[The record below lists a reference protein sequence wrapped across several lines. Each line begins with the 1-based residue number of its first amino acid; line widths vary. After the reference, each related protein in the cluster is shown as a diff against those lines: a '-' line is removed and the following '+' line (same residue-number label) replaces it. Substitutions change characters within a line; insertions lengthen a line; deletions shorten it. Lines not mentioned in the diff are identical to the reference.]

1 MSVPKESQ
9 SGFAGIGWAFRFSRM
24 LTGRARLFS
33 AFVAGL
39 LLIALMGPVP
49 CKAQTAGSDPLSA
62 QTSIVLTPGETISA
76 EIPAKGKQTFTIAA
90 CADCFTE
97 VIVEQMHLSMPI
109 AILSGPG
116 IVDPIPRFCDAG
128 IHSVVRVLFISP
140 KAGNYELEVHLAR
153 PSSEAVRITLAA
165 SRPATDS
172 DRDVVAAYDA
182 LARAEGLR
190 RATASDSAPK
200 TISAY
205 DQAIQLAQIIGDTR
219 LRQKALIGKTRVYL
233 YQLGDYTAAL
243 KTAEEAKALMENR
256 TGSPPQSDL
265 ATDAATWK
273 VLSSAY
279 YFLARYPEMIDATNR
294 SLAIYAS
301 LGDLYWGGIL
311 EGNIASVYAEIGE
324 MQQAL
329 FAAERALDIAQQLS
343 DLPGI
348 AFAQATIAAIHLER
362 GEYQAAIDADQAA
375 LEEIRIQPY
384 PDEEGQVWL
393 NLAEIYDELNDFER
407 ERDALERSLPLLRN
421 SGDTASESTALSD
434 LSLLDMRQGHWQ
446 DAEQA
451 LDQAMEIA
459 RSHQLH
465 REQAVAFL
473 RQAVLF
479 AAESHRQTAANA
491 VRNGLALTQKT
502 GEVATSSMLLQAEG
516 DLYARERQYKSALA
530 AYRQAESEWSGIP
543 NLEHAALARASIA
556 RIEMRQGEMI
566 PARNDILEALD
577 GFEASR
583 RNAGGRSLRESYFAS
598 VHDFYDLAIEIAM
611 SPRLRGAAA
620 STTSGTAGSD
630 NADVETWTI
639 AERARAR
646 SLIDAIRQS
655 SDFTTRG
662 VPAEL
667 IDRSENVEREIGEA
681 QQRILRLGSQDG
693 GKAGLQEAENQLHAL
708 VVEADEIEAR
718 EREASSPSLFGVAVR
733 PPSMATVRA
742 QLLDSGTELLEYWA
756 GKDSVYLW
764 TVTAHSMHA
773 TRLCSATDLS
783 AAVSAYRNALLAREE
798 QPANEEL
805 AARQARIARA
815 DRELSRQAAILG
827 KMLLPARPTSQ
838 IRRLVIV
845 PDGLIASVPFAALRL
860 DASAEFLI
868 EDYELIEEPSASAA
882 IELLSRPAPP
892 ANLDRIAVFADP
904 VYNRLDP
911 RLERAI
917 ASAAPQR
924 VSITASDDRPQ
935 AQVAPIPQVFRSDA
949 DLDLASL
956 PRLHASAMEA
966 QSIASIASAGQ
977 VRLYLG
983 FEATP
988 AAVTQAPWRDFAI
1001 AHFAT
1006 HAIVDS
1012 ERPELSGIVLSTL
1025 NRDGTEQDGVLWLTD
1040 IYRTP
1045 MPVSLVVLS
1054 GCRTAGGKSIPGEGI
1069 ASLAQA
1075 FLSSGAAG
1083 VIGTL
1088 WTVDD
1093 ASAGQIIP
1101 WFYQALLQQ
1110 HASAAGAL
1118 RQAQLRMLAAH
1129 RPPYDWAGY
1138 VVEGNWKPRSTS
1150 IDRKTP

>member
-1 MSVPKESQ
+1 
-9 SGFAGIGWAFRFSRM
+9 
-24 LTGRARLFS
+24 
-33 AFVAGL
+33 
-39 LLIALMGPVP
+39 MGPVP
-49 CKAQTAGSDPLSA
+49 CTAQTAGSAPRSA
-62 QTSIVLTPGETISA
+62 QTPIVLNPGETVSA
-76 EIPAKGKQTFTIAA
+76 EVPAKGKETFTIAA

-97 VIVEQMHLSMPI
+97 VLVEQMHESMPM
-109 AILSGPG
+109 ATLSGPG
-116 IVDPIPRFCDAG
+116 IVDPVPRFCDAG
-128 IHSVVRVLFISP
+128 IHSVVRVPFISP
-140 KAGNYELEVHLAR
+140 QSGNYELEIRLAR
-153 PSSEAVRITLAA
+153 PATEMVRITLAA
-165 SRPATDS
+165 SRPATAS
-172 DRDVVAAYDA
+172 DRDVVSAYDA
-182 LARAEGLR
+182 LARAEALR
-190 RATASDSAPK
+190 RASAADSAPK

-205 DQAIQLAQIIGDTR
+205 DQAIQLAQIIGDMR
-219 LRQKALIGKTRVYL
+219 LRQKALIGKTRIYL

-243 KTAEEAKALMENR
+243 KTAEEARALMGNR
-256 TGSPPQSDL
+256 AGSPQQSDL
-265 ATDAATWK
+265 AIDAATWK

-301 LGDLYWGGIL
+301 LGDLYWEGIL

-324 MQQAL
+324 MQLAL
-329 FAAERALDIAQQLS
+329 AAAERALDIARQLS
-343 DLPGI
+343 DPGGI
-348 AFAQATIAAIHLER
+348 TFSQATIAAIYLAR
-362 GEYQAAIDADQAA
+362 AEYQTAVDADQAA

-393 NLAEIYDELNDFER
+393 NLAEIYDELNDFAR
-407 ERDALERSLPLLRN
+407 EHDALQRSLPLLRKV
-421 SGDTASESTALSD
+421 GDGASESTALSD
-434 LSLLDMRQGHWQ
+434 LSLLDMRQGHWR

-459 RSHQLH
+459 RSQQLH

-479 AAESHRQTAANA
+479 AAEGHRQAAADA

-502 GEVATSSMLLQAEG
+502 GEVATSAMLLQEKG
-516 DLYARERQYKSALA
+516 DLYAHERQNKSALA

-566 PARNDILEALD
+566 QARNDILEALD

-611 SPRLRGAAA
+611 SPQLRRAAA
-620 STTSGTAGSD
+620 STASGASGSD

-681 QQRILRLGSQDG
+681 QQQILKLGSQDG
-693 GKAGLQEAENQLHAL
+693 GKPGLQEAKNQLHAL

-718 EREASSPSLFGVAVR
+718 EREASSLSLFGVAVR
-733 PPSMATVRA
+733 PPSIATVRA
-742 QLLDSGTELLEYWA
+742 QLLDPGTELLEYWA

-764 TVTAHSMHA
+764 TVTAHSVHA

-783 AAVSAYRNALLAREE
+783 AAVSAYRNALLAREV
-798 QPANEEL
+798 QPSNEEL
-805 AARQARIARA
+805 AERQARIARG
-815 DRELSRQAAILG
+815 DRELNRQAAILG
-827 KMLLPARPTSQ
+827 KMLLPVRPPSQ

-845 PDGLIASVPFAALRL
+845 PDGLIASIPFAALRL
-860 DASAEFLI
+860 EESSEFLI

-882 IELLSRPAPP
+882 IELLSRPAPE

-911 RLERAI
+911 RLAQENAN
-917 ASAAPQR
+917 AVPER
-924 VSITASDDRPQ
+924 VSINTPNERSRAQ
-935 AQVAPIPQVFRSDA
+935 AIAVPQVLRSDS
-949 DLDLASL
+949 DLDLDSL

-966 QSIASIASAGQ
+966 QSIASIAGAGH
-977 VRLYLG
+977 VKLYLG

-988 AAVTQAPWRDFAI
+988 DAATQAPWRDFAI

-1006 HAIVDS
+1006 HAIV
-1012 ERPELSGIVLSTL
+1012 
-1025 NRDGTEQDGVLWLTD
+1025 
-1040 IYRTP
+1040 
-1045 MPVSLVVLS
+1045 
-1054 GCRTAGGKSIPGEGI
+1054 
-1069 ASLAQA
+1069 
-1075 FLSSGAAG
+1075 
-1083 VIGTL
+1083 
-1088 WTVDD
+1088 
-1093 ASAGQIIP
+1093 
-1101 WFYQALLQQ
+1101 
-1110 HASAAGAL
+1110 
-1118 RQAQLRMLAAH
+1118 
-1129 RPPYDWAGY
+1129 
-1138 VVEGNWKPRSTS
+1138 
-1150 IDRKTP
+1150 